1 MKILIVSQYFW
12 PEYFRINDLVEELS
26 KKNHQI
32 DILTGYPNYPR
43 GEIYNDFNK
52 NRSLFNEFKG
62 CKIYR
67 VPIIPR
73 KKGTNL
79 NIAINYISF
88 LLSSIFYGLYLI
100 RNKSSSYYSYNLEYQ
115 AC

>member
-12 PEYFRINDLVEELS
+12 PEYFRINDLVEELA

-32 DILTGYPNYPR
+32 DILTGHPNYPR
-43 GEIYNDFNK
+43 GEIYNDFK
-52 NRSLFNEFKG
+52 KDRSLFNEFKG

-73 KKGTNL
+73 KKDDKEWHDSHVTIKNGKKTNNVNNAKKIYDL
-79 NIAINYISF
+79 HIKNNI
-88 LLSSIFYGLYLI
+88 
-100 RNKSSSYYSYNLEYQ
+100 
-115 AC
+115 